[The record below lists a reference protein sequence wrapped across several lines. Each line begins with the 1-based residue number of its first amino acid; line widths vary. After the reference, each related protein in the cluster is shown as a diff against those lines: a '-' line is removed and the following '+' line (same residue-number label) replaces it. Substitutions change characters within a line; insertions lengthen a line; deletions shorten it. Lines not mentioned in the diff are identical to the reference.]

1 MQSQAVIIDSGSTN
15 SPGLSIT
22 LDASGDN
29 VTLAPRDGPKRTIKM
44 SPEQCAQFMTDLQ
57 AAGPLDK
64 LPANH
69 CMKSASFGS
78 RLYLE
83 LNGVRSPD
91 LSCPAQADSRT
102 ANLKRQASDILKA
115 ARAQ

>member
-15 SPGLSIT
+15 TPGLSIT

-29 VTLAPRDGPKRTIKM
+29 VTLEPRDGPKRTVKIAAG
-44 SPEQCAQFMTDLQ
+44 QCAQFITDLQ

-83 LNGVRSPD
+83 FNGVRSPD
-91 LSCPAQADSRT
+91 LSCPVQADSRT
-102 ANLKRQASDILKA
+102 ANLKKQASDILKA
-115 ARAQ
+115 ARER

>member
-1 MQSQAVIIDSGSTN
+1 MQSLAVIIDSGSTN
-15 SPGLSIT
+15 TPGLSIT

-29 VTLAPRDGPKRTIKM
+29 VTLEPRDGAKRTIKM
-44 SPEQCAQFMTDLQ
+44 PAEQCARFVKDLQ
-57 AAGPLDK
+57 SAGPLDK

-83 LNGVRSPD
+83 FNGLRSPD
-91 LSCPAQADSRT
+91 ISCPVQADGRT
-102 ANLKRQASDILKA
+102 ANLKKQASDILKA
-115 ARAQ
+115 AREQ